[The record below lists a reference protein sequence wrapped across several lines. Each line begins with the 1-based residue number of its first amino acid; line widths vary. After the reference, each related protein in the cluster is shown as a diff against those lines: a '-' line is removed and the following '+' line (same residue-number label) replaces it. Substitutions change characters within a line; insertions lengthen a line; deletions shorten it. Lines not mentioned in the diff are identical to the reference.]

1 MCLQMWPECVDQ
13 CQCDCYTTCMTLVS
27 TDSEWTIVN
36 SDLTA
41 MFRTIF
47 RDERELVTNYEVLF
61 M

>member
-1 MCLQMWPECVDQ
+1 M
-13 CQCDCYTTCMTLVS
+13 QCDCYTTCMTVVS